1 MTYFNICKR
10 KIIKKRFVNLH
21 FSNLTMNLI
30 IDVGNTY
37 AKLAVFEQGRMVFK
51 KTVET
56 NNILKEIR
64 EIQKKYDLNQK
75 AIVSSVGK
83 IDKKALEYLG
93 KAFNLQ
99 ILSHETDVPFKNL
112 YATPKTLGIDRIA
125 LVCASVEQFPDK
137 NVLIIDAGTCI
148 TFDFINADNE
158 YLGGAISPGI
168 QMRYRALHNQT
179 ANLPLLE
186 MEVPDDIIGTS
197 TASSIHSGVIYGV
210 LNEIEGNVNAYS
222 DKYSDLTVILT
233 GGDAKLLSKQL
244 KSSIF
249 ANSNFL
255 LEGLNF
261 ILQFN
266 SN

>member
-1 MTYFNICKR
+1 
-10 KIIKKRFVNLH
+10 
-21 FSNLTMNLI
+21 MNLI

-37 AKLAVFEQGRMVFK
+37 TKVAVFKEDKLFDKTSVETK
-51 KTVET
+51 NVLKTV
-56 NNILKEIR
+56 KEFK
-64 EIQKKYDLNQK
+64 KKYDLIQK

-83 IDKKALEYLG
+83 LNKGTLNYLE
-93 KAFNLQ
+93 KEFFLQ
-99 ILSHETDVPFKNL
+99 VLSHKTKLPFKNL
-112 YATPKTLGIDRIA
+112 YSTPKTLGIDRIA
-125 LVCASVEQFPDK
+125 LVCASVDKFSDK

-148 TFDFINADNE
+148 TFDFINDKNE

-168 QMRYRALHNQT
+168 KMRYKALHNQT

-186 MEVPDDIIGTS
+186 TKTPKQIIGNS
-197 TASSIHSGVIYGV
+197 TASSIHSGVMFGV
-210 LNEIEGNVNAYS
+210 LHEIDGNIETYKQEYA
-222 DKYSDLTVILT
+222 DLTVILT
-233 GGDAKLLSKQL
+233 GGDTKMLSKQL

-266 SN
+266 TN